1 MPTSNSPFWYGQIV
15 DDLVWR
21 DNEDPKKWKDPAD
34 IAGWQKR
41 YKVRIFSEHPK
52 SKEELPDDSLPL
64 LDVVYPVTGGSGHGA
79 SFQSSNLRKGSY
91 VIGIYVED
99 HQPVILGTYGNSDQT
114 PLVFANPPEGYVPF
128 SGLYNEKVPWYSIP
142 GNGIYGQGSIYGS
155 PNESTGFL
163 GTNWESIS
171 DINVRNRIHKES
183 PLKSSHKCA
192 QGTGQIGAMQLA
204 IIDMITDIED
214 IKKRTTNWYQGVQDF
229 TENDIKKRVE
239 QASRDISKELKDIIE
254 DVRQQVTDKTNDIT
268 KSLQSLVPPNER
280 QKSQRAVETTLDL
293 INCLFDKVVNALIS
307 MIVDM
312 LLSIIDRYINAP
324 LCAVEKL
331 GHTLIGN
338 VFGYILGS
346 VNKIMAPL
354 ESIFGASGLVS
365 NLQGSVLGFLG
376 EILSFLSC
384 QNDSECPEVTK
395 WSMGGGNGT
404 RSENFSSDIQS
415 VLNQASSIADQ
426 VAELADPDTFSFDLD
441 FSLAVKNSIENCN
454 VGPIL
459 CGPPT
464 VEFFGGGGGSGA
476 KGNAIVSATG
486 EILGIDMI
494 SFGSG
499 YKKAPIAK
507 IVDACGRGQ
516 GAILLPI
523 LGSNQTGG
531 TLNQEPVSISKD
543 PNSDDNPSVIFTGGT
558 KDIVTVGNKT
568 KVRAKS
574 TIQAKWKLLG
584 PREVCLDVT
593 GEGSA
598 EIRIDLILDDNPSE
612 FGSCFDHATIK
623 GTLINFHF
631 GDGTRR
637 DDDADV
643 FSEGCHKFRITGLIQ
658 DLELANSDKTLIL
671 KDNDGD
677 DANATFSITQ
687 IIQNDFIKELDEPET
702 EVITTPLVVLEN
714 LTPFEPTTIIED
726 YDYPRTDDGNTNGNP
741 CASIKNLSIVSSY
754 ELFENYQRITSSP
767 PNFYPKLNG
776 EWAYHNYGGEVN
788 LWSGENDFIESVVS
802 LEGGSGF
809 GLQVQVRLEAV
820 LGRGG
825 NPNNTRYKIISI
837 RNHGMGY
844 QVGDVLRFP
853 NINDR
858 PTANMG
864 DIFKITGLKSLRS
877 RNGKESVATQSVEIL
892 AGGGLK
898 TFSLYSNYEEV
909 EPTGYYNR
917 ELGQPGYNT
926 WGGKVQAWGDL
937 SDTVVLDIEPI
948 GGSGKGMVLSMRFS
962 AYPTI
967 NGQPK
972 NTTYSILEITNP
984 GTGYKPGDRLSI
996 PDKTFAT
1003 TAGFELSEDAVFIG
1017 TPKTLSDMGPIIQ
1030 VETVTDPLYEDRI
1043 IETEIIPADPK
1054 TINETNIT
1062 TEIVPGGGSDVVCPT
1077 DLLINSL
1084 EDTCNKEV
1092 KDEDSIGVI
1101 QVIVI
1106 QPGVGYINFP
1116 DGSLGGSGRTWANPE
1131 DTVVQRIDGR
1141 WDPPYPPDVQLP
1153 EDLTICDRVYPP
1165 GNPPPQN
1172 PTPIVPPED
1181 TPPPPGSPPPDD
1193 PTNPPDGP
1201 TGDPFDPPD
1210 NEVPGIPPPP
1220 VIPTEDF
1227 PDDSGD
1233 TPDYPTLGDS
1243 TYDVILYLCDVFVES
1258 GGVNYSKDDTIE
1270 IVPNRG
1276 ARAEPIISDT
1286 GVIMGVNIID
1296 GGEGFVERPTLTIKT
1311 TTGYNAVLVPI
1322 LCIDRIG
1329 DSDRIPSDAE
1339 TITVVDCVGKPLEG
1353 IGSIRPELPGIPEA
1367 PSTNKVEQIVRQPN
1381 VSNIE
1386 EVIDCVGKHPL
1397 KEDN

>member
-128 SGLYNEKVPWYSIP
+128 SGLYDEKVPWYSIP

-404 RSENFSSDIQS
+404 RSENFSPDIQS

-426 VAELADPDTFSFDLD
+426 VSELADPDTFSFDLD

-543 PNSDDNPSVIFTGGT
+543 PNNDDNPSVTFKGGT
-558 KDIVTVGNKT
+558 KDIVTL
-568 KVRAKS
+568 S
-574 TIQAKWKLLG
+574 
-584 PREVCLDVT
+584 
-593 GEGSA
+593 
-598 EIRIDLILDDNPSE
+598 LI
-612 FGSCFDHATIK
+612 HI
-623 GTLINFHF
+623 
-631 GDGTRR
+631 
-637 DDDADV
+637 
-643 FSEGCHKFRITGLIQ
+643 
-658 DLELANSDKTLIL
+658 
-671 KDNDGD
+671 
-677 DANATFSITQ
+677 
-687 IIQNDFIKELDEPET
+687 
-702 EVITTPLVVLEN
+702 
-714 LTPFEPTTIIED
+714 
-726 YDYPRTDDGNTNGNP
+726 
-741 CASIKNLSIVSSY
+741 
-754 ELFENYQRITSSP
+754 
-767 PNFYPKLNG
+767 
-776 EWAYHNYGGEVN
+776 
-788 LWSGENDFIESVVS
+788 
-802 LEGGSGF
+802 
-809 GLQVQVRLEAV
+809 
-820 LGRGG
+820 
-825 NPNNTRYKIISI
+825 
-837 RNHGMGY
+837 
-844 QVGDVLRFP
+844 
-853 NINDR
+853 
-858 PTANMG
+858 
-864 DIFKITGLKSLRS
+864 
-877 RNGKESVATQSVEIL
+877 
-892 AGGGLK
+892 
-898 TFSLYSNYEEV
+898 
-909 EPTGYYNR
+909 
-917 ELGQPGYNT
+917 
-926 WGGKVQAWGDL
+926 
-937 SDTVVLDIEPI
+937 
-948 GGSGKGMVLSMRFS
+948 
-962 AYPTI
+962 
-967 NGQPK
+967 
-972 NTTYSILEITNP
+972 
-984 GTGYKPGDRLSI
+984 
-996 PDKTFAT
+996 
-1003 TAGFELSEDAVFIG
+1003 
-1017 TPKTLSDMGPIIQ
+1017 
-1030 VETVTDPLYEDRI
+1030 
-1043 IETEIIPADPK
+1043 
-1054 TINETNIT
+1054 
-1062 TEIVPGGGSDVVCPT
+1062 
-1077 DLLINSL
+1077 
-1084 EDTCNKEV
+1084 
-1092 KDEDSIGVI
+1092 
-1101 QVIVI
+1101 
-1106 QPGVGYINFP
+1106 
-1116 DGSLGGSGRTWANPE
+1116 
-1131 DTVVQRIDGR
+1131 
-1141 WDPPYPPDVQLP
+1141 
-1153 EDLTICDRVYPP
+1153 
-1165 GNPPPQN
+1165 
-1172 PTPIVPPED
+1172 
-1181 TPPPPGSPPPDD
+1181 
-1193 PTNPPDGP
+1193 
-1201 TGDPFDPPD
+1201 
-1210 NEVPGIPPPP
+1210 
-1220 VIPTEDF
+1220 
-1227 PDDSGD
+1227 
-1233 TPDYPTLGDS
+1233 
-1243 TYDVILYLCDVFVES
+1243 
-1258 GGVNYSKDDTIE
+1258 
-1270 IVPNRG
+1270 
-1276 ARAEPIISDT
+1276 
-1286 GVIMGVNIID
+1286 
-1296 GGEGFVERPTLTIKT
+1296 
-1311 TTGYNAVLVPI
+1311 
-1322 LCIDRIG
+1322 
-1329 DSDRIPSDAE
+1329 
-1339 TITVVDCVGKPLEG
+1339 
-1353 IGSIRPELPGIPEA
+1353 
-1367 PSTNKVEQIVRQPN
+1367 
-1381 VSNIE
+1381 
-1386 EVIDCVGKHPL
+1386 
-1397 KEDN
+1397 